1 MHSRLQSLLPR
12 VFTTLATP
20 LAAVVLG
27 IGAGTPVAS
36 AQPASSDKPADADN
50 GNTTQTAQAEPP
62 ATEIKASPSGDTA
75 TISGTI
81 RAVDMDAPLS
91 GATVTIVGTGVT
103 ATTDEAGRFQLSAP
117 PGRIVLRADVSGF
130 RAVERP
136 MTVIAGKTVDIDL
149 PMSLDQLLTEVVV
162 VVGSRT
168 PRTNVESTA
177 PVDVVTAEEIS
188 HVGKTETGRVLST
201 LAPSYISTPQTIA
214 DGSDHVDPAALRGL
228 GPDQV
233 LVLVNGKRRHKS
245 SLLNVNGTYGRGT
258 VGTDLNAIPV
268 DSIKRIEVLRD
279 GAASQ
284 YGSDAIAGV
293 INIVTKDYT
302 DLLDVTSMSG
312 ETASRDG
319 FQLKTGANYGFKI
332 GRKGF
337 LNITGDFLKKNPTNR
352 SGQYN
357 GFIFV
362 PAPATGATQDQVMAA
377 QQADANALA
386 MRGLTRDDFRMRE
399 GEAGAED
406 AMGAYNLE
414 IPIDESATFYSFGDL
429 GHRNGN
435 AAGFNRFPNATTQVV
450 PALHPIGFLPEIH
463 STINDLEVTAGVK
476 RKGDWTV
483 DVSITH
489 GQNAFQFNVENSN
502 NASLGAL
509 SPTSFDAGTLSSQQT
524 LGDLD
529 LQHRID
535 TGVVKSLTFV
545 AGTEVR
551 TESYKI
557 TPGDDASWEFGP
569 DNQWAT
575 DPSKV
580 VRTPDN
586 KVPVPGAQVFPGFQP
601 SNAVDRTRNNV
612 GVYAGFESEIIKGLN
627 ADIGGRYEN
636 YSDFGNSFTGK
647 AAVRVPLG
655 SALALRGAVST
666 GFRAPS
672 LQQLW
677 FNSTSTVFI
686 NDLTTGMLVPNQ
698 TLTLNNANPIV
709 RNAFGI
715 PELKQETSQNASAG
729 LTLRPMDNLSI
740 TADGYFIRLKN
751 RITLTNAFQV
761 TTPGAA
767 GMVIR
772 QILAPFPGVTSA
784 QFFAN
789 AVDTDTMGA
798 DIVADYAINTGAGT
812 LLFSSALNLTK
823 TEVKDVHAP
832 KQLSDTFASVSPQD
846 FANLYFDRLARNR
859 LEDTV
864 PHVKGHA
871 SLRYNLRQLTAMVRA
886 NYYGQVRYR
895 PVVTTDSQT
904 FSPKTLFDA
913 ELGYQVTKNMQLT
926 VGGDNLFNTFP
937 DQNTKPNNLFN
948 NRLIYNRNVS
958 QFGLNGG
965 FYYGKLELTFY

>member
-1 MHSRLQSLLPR
+1 LQSLLPH
-12 VFTTLATP
+12 LSAI
-20 LAAVVLG
+20 VLG
-27 IGAGTPVAS
+27 IGAGSPVAS
-36 AQPASSDKPADADN
+36 AQPGSGDTPPADAQPDD
-50 GNTTQTAQAEPP
+50 GNTTQAAQAEPL
-62 ATEIKASPSGDTA
+62 AGEIKASPSADTG

-81 RAVDMDAPLS
+81 RSVDMDAPLS
-91 GATVTIVGTGVT
+91 GATVTIVGTGIT
-103 ATTDEAGRFQLSAP
+103 ATTDDAGRFQLSAP
-117 PGRIVLRADVSGF
+117 PGRIVLRADVTGF
-130 RAVERP
+130 RSVERP
-136 MTVIAGKTVDIDL
+136 MTVTAGKTADVDL
-149 PMSLDQLLTEVVV
+149 PMTLDQLLTEVVV

-168 PRTNVESTA
+168 PRTNVETTA

-201 LAPSYISTPQTIA
+201 LAPSYIATPQTIA
-214 DGSDHVDPAALRGL
+214 DGTDHVDPAALRGL

-245 SLLNVNGTYGRGT
+245 ALLNVNGTYGRGT

-302 DLLDVTSMSG
+302 DLLDITSMTG

-362 PAPATGATQDQVMAA
+362 PAPAASATPEQVAAARAADQA
-377 QQADANALA
+377 QLA
-386 MRGLTRDDFRMRE
+386 MRGMTVDDFRMRE
-399 GEAGAED
+399 GEAAEES
-406 AMGAYNLE
+406 AMGSYNLE
-414 IPIDESATFYSFGDL
+414 IPIDDASTFYSFGDL

-435 AAGFNRFPNATTQVV
+435 AAGLNRFPNAVTQVV
-450 PALHPIGFLPEIH
+450 PSLHANGFLPEIH
-463 STINDLEVTAGVK
+463 SDINDLEVTAGVK
-476 RKGDWTV
+476 RKGEWTI
-483 DVSITH
+483 DASITH
-489 GQNAFQFNVENSN
+489 GENSFQFNVENSN

-509 SPTSFDAGTLSSQQT
+509 SPTSFGAGMLSASQT

-529 LQHRID
+529 LQRKID
-535 TGVVKSLTFV
+535 TGSLRSLAFV

-551 TESYKI
+551 SESYKI

-569 DNQWAT
+569 GNDPTRAVTVMVNGKAT
-575 DPSKV
+575 P
-580 VRTPDN
+580 T
-586 KVPVPGAQVFPGFQP
+586 VPGAQVFPGFQP
-601 SNAVDRTRNNV
+601 GNAVDRGRTNV
-612 GVYAGFESEIIKGLN
+612 GVYAGLESEIVKGLN

-655 SALALRGAVST
+655 RALALRGAVST

-677 FNSTSTVFI
+677 FNNTSTVFI
-686 NDLTTGMLVPNQ
+686 ADPVTGVFNPNQ

-729 LTLRPMDNLSI
+729 LTFRPIDNLSI

-751 RITLTNAFQV
+751 RITLTNAFQ
-761 TTPGAA
+761 TSLATSSDPAQAAA
-767 GMVIR
+767 GMVIK
-772 QILAPFPGVTSA
+772 QILAPYPGVTST

-798 DIVADYAINTGAGT
+798 DIVGDYAINTGTGT
-812 LLFSSALNLTK
+812 LLFSSALNLTR
-823 TEVKDVHAP
+823 TEVKAVHAP
-832 KQLSDTFASVSPQD
+832 KQLSDTFAGVTPAV
-846 FANLYFDRLARNR
+846 FASLYFDRLAQNR
-859 LEDTV
+859 LEDSV
-864 PHVKGHA
+864 PHVKGYA
-871 SLRYNLRQLTAMVRA
+871 SLRYTLKQLTAMVRA
-886 NYYGQVRYR
+886 DYYGQVRYR
-895 PVVTTDSQT
+895 PVAVADGQT

-913 ELGYQVTKNMQLT
+913 ELGYQVTKTVQLT
-926 VGGDNLFNTFP
+926 VGGDNVFDTFP
-937 DQNTKPNNLFN
+937 DRNLKANNTLNG
-948 NRLIYNRNVS
+948 RLVYNRNVS
-958 QFGLNGG
+958 QFGMNGA
-965 FYYGKLELTFY
+965 FYFGKLELTFF

>member
-1 MHSRLQSLLPR
+1 M
-12 VFTTLATP
+12 
-20 LAAVVLG
+20 
-27 IGAGTPVAS
+27 
-36 AQPASSDKPADADN
+36 
-50 GNTTQTAQAEPP
+50 E
-62 ATEIKASPSGDTA
+62 
-75 TISGTI
+75 
-81 RAVDMDAPLS
+81 APLS
-91 GATVTIVGTGVT
+91 GATVTIVGTGIAT
-103 ATTDEAGRFQLSAP
+103 TTDEAGRFQLAAP
-117 PGRIVLRADVSGF
+117 SGRVVLRAEVSGF

-136 MTVIAGKTVDIDL
+136 LTVTAGKTSEVDL
-149 PMSLDQLLTEVVV
+149 PMTLDQLLTEVVV

-168 PRTNVESTA
+168 PRTNVETTA

-214 DGSDHVDPAALRGL
+214 DGTDHVDPAALRGL

-245 SLLNVNGTYGRGT
+245 ALLNVNGTYGRGT

-302 DLLDVTSMSG
+302 DLLDVTTMTG
-312 ETASRDG
+312 ETGSRDG
-319 FQLKTGANYGFKI
+319 FQMKTGANYGFKI
-332 GRKGF
+332 GKKGF

-352 SGQYN
+352 AGQYN

-362 PAPATGATQDQVMAA
+362 PAPTAPAGSPPGTPPDPAAVVAA
-377 QQADANALA
+377 QMADQAELTR
-386 MRGLTRDDFRMRE
+386 RGMTRDDFRMRE
-399 GEAGAED
+399 GEAGEQS
-406 AMGAYNLE
+406 AMGGYNLE
-414 IPIDESATFYSFGDL
+414 IPIDESTNFYSFGDL
-429 GHRNGN
+429 GHRNGD
-435 AAGFNRFPNATTQVV
+435 AAGFNRFPNATNQVV
-450 PALHPIGFLPEIH
+450 LALYPNGFLPEIQ
-463 STINDLEVTAGVK
+463 SNINDLEVTAGVK
-476 RKGDWTV
+476 RKGDWTI
-483 DVSITH
+483 DASITH
-489 GQNAFQFNVENSN
+489 GQNSFQFNVEHSN

-524 LGDLD
+524 LADLD
-529 LQHRID
+529 LLRKID
-535 TGVVKSLTFV
+535 TGFLKSLAFV
-545 AGTEVR
+545 AGSEVR

-569 DNQWAT
+569 NNQWAN
-575 DPSKV
+575 DPTKV
-580 VRTPDN
+580 VKTSDG

-612 GVYAGFESEIIKGLN
+612 GVYAGLESEIVKSLN

-647 AAVRVPLG
+647 AALRVPLG
-655 SALALRGAVST
+655 SALAIRGAVST

-677 FNSTSTVFI
+677 FNNTSTVFI
-686 NDLTTGMLVPNQ
+686 NDPMTGMLVPNQ

-715 PELKQETSQNASAG
+715 PALRQETSQNASAG
-729 LTLRPMDNLSI
+729 LTFRPLDNLSI
-740 TADGYFIRLKN
+740 TADGYFVRLKN
-751 RITLTNAFQV
+751 RITLTNAFQ
-761 TTPGAA
+761 TSTPGAA

-798 DIVADYAINTGAGT
+798 DIVGDYAVNTGAGT

-832 KQLSDTFASVSPQD
+832 KQLSDTFASVTPAD

-859 LEDTV
+859 LEDSV
-864 PHVKGHA
+864 PHVKGYA
-871 SLRYNLRQLTAMVRA
+871 SLRYNFRQLTALVRA
-886 NYYGQVRYR
+886 DYYGQVRYK
-895 PVVTTDSQT
+895 PDLVSDSQT

-913 ELGYQVTKNMQLT
+913 ELGYQFTKNMQLT
-926 VGGDNLFNTFP
+926 VGGDNIFNTFP
-937 DQNTKPNNLFN
+937 DQNTKANNLFN

-965 FYYGKLELTFY
+965 FYYGKLELTFF